1 MSRVGSAVFGMVVA
15 LGVFGYSEV
24 YGADWKFLKGNFQ
37 GEFFYD
43 TERITRSS
51 ENIVGVWLRTVYS
64 KEFKEKEGLD
74 NLDQTVG
81 LWEINCRDKQVCLL
95 STSHY
100 SREGEISP
108 PQSWLPPEW
117 KSIGPD
123 TIMDALYKELCK
135 KEGCILERNKE

>member
-1 MSRVGSAVFGMVVA
+1 MANLRYLILGLIVFGFFS
-15 LGVFGYSEV
+15 GSETE
-24 YGADWKFLKGNFQ
+24 GADWKFLKMGFQ

-51 ENIVGVWLRTVYS
+51 ENIVGVWLRIIYS
-64 KEFKEKEGLD
+64 REFKEKEGLD
-74 NLDQTVG
+74 NLNQTLG

-100 SREGEISP
+100 SGEDEMSP
-108 PQSWLPPEW
+108 PQVWLPPEW

-123 TIMDALYKELCK
+123 TIMNALYKELCK
-135 KEGCILERNKE
+135 NEGCILEGSKE

>member
-1 MSRVGSAVFGMVVA
+1 MSTIESAVFGMVVA
-15 LGVFGYSEV
+15 LGLLGYSEG

-43 TERITRSS
+43 KERITRSS
-51 ENIVGVWLRTVYS
+51 EDIVGVWLKTVYS
-64 KEFKEKEGLD
+64 KEFKEREELD
-74 NLDQTVG
+74 NLDETVG
-81 LWEINCRDKQVCLL
+81 LWEINCREKQVWLL

-108 PQSWLPPEW
+108 PLSWLPPEW

-123 TIMDALYKELCK
+123 TIMDALYKELCE
-135 KEGCILERNKE
+135 KEGCILERNRE